1 MVAILARRIAAFC
14 CRARTPVRGRS
25 PGTSSGKV
33 DSDPVFLTKNIVT
46 QRRLDTLPADDH
58 VTKIPAVAMRHY
70 PSGDGNY
77 LIFRLD
83 VEIFCMAKLRRK
95 IDVIE
100 SYRRNACPCL
110 ELLCF
115 RRRALLNRREAFQIA
130 EGGVPVHA

>member
-1 MVAILARRIAAFC
+1 
-14 CRARTPVRGRS
+14 
-25 PGTSSGKV
+25 
-33 DSDPVFLTKNIVT
+33 
-46 QRRLDTLPADDH
+46 
-58 VTKIPAVAMRHY
+58 MRHY

-110 ELLCF
+110 ELMVSSLVGTGSCAF
-115 RRRALLNRREAFQIA
+115 GGGRYSIDAKRFQIA